1 MSEANTPV
9 STSTSSTANGNESF
23 THADEIKKL
32 DTDKLIKFLE
42 SQDLNLKK
50 HHFDIIRDQEIT
62 ERPFSSYKTQKDLKE
77 ILMKHRIDG
86 NGIGAI
92 CQFLPSYKT
101 NIAQLVLEPKSS
113 DRNKKRRLE
122 MTFSMDEV
130 EKMGKR
136 RKTNQPN
143 TSNGISEADEN
154 IDLSQR
160 PPLVQ
165 LAHRRHQHQPQDG
178 KVLRKAASAPTYPL
192 KNDDEELQL
201 CIKEIKRKLG
211 NIGTIIADSNKAISI
226 APQLEFV
233 GEENTGRVDYA
244 IKALEE
250 LFASRKGTNDAFREY
265 FDYIYGIVMTATEWY
280 FILYTTNGISCTSRD
295 PLNIKFSESALKK
308 DSEADI
314 ELQKNVKRVMEV
326 IVGLLKD
333 RTDVEKELAIKRQRV
348 QKFKDETRAICS
360 D

>member
-62 ERPFSSYKTQKDLKE
+62 GPASDLAKFIREFKERPFSSYKTQKDLKE

-92 CQFLPSYKT
+92 CQFLPK
-101 NIAQLVLEPKSS
+101 
-113 DRNKKRRLE
+113 
-122 MTFSMDEV
+122 
-130 EKMGKR
+130 
-136 RKTNQPN
+136 
-143 TSNGISEADEN
+143 ADEN

-178 KVLRKAASAPTYPL
+178 KRITK
-192 KNDDEELQL
+192 KEL
-201 CIKEIKRKLG
+201 
-211 NIGTIIADSNKAISI
+211 SI

-250 LFASRKGTNDAFREY
+250 LFASRKGSCTKEY

-348 QKFKDETRAICS
+348 QKYFEK
-360 D
+360 